1 MDGAVSSHML
11 VVLAAET
18 DVFDV
23 SRGSVVV
30 ELALL
35 PGVLLIVALPLSM
48 LGPWHPFDSSNVTH
62 YVTS

>member
-1 MDGAVSSHML
+1 MDDAVSSHML

-48 LGPWHPFDSSNVTH
+48 LGPWHTFDSSNVTY